1 MCDTVPN
8 LLQVCVTQ
16 SLIYYRYAMAR
27 DGALP
32 GSSYIAYIF
41 PATRSPV
48 NCVFAVFILNTILL
62 SIGVYA
68 HVCWRMLTH
77 ADVCF
82 SRLYYWQML
91 YQALLLSYALQGFA
105 TSSGLDAI
113 LSICVI
119 GFQILIYYLIYYCVL
134 PGFATSS
141 GLAAILSIC
150 VIGFQISYA
159 IPLIL
164 RLTSGR

>member
-1 MCDTVPN
+1 
-8 LLQVCVTQ
+8 
-16 SLIYYRYAMAR
+16 
-27 DGALP
+27 
-32 GSSYIAYIF
+32 
-41 PATRSPV
+41 
-48 NCVFAVFILNTILL
+48 
-62 SIGVYA
+62 
-68 HVCWRMLTH
+68 
-77 ADVCF
+77 
-82 SRLYYWQML
+82 ML

-134 PGFATSS
+134 LGFATSS